1 MSDLPLVFNR
11 RAVRRNRDRAA
22 KRFAE
27 HDFLFR
33 EVAERLL
40 DRLDD
45 VKRAFPLALD
55 LGCRTGLIGR
65 LRGARGRIET
75 LVQCDLSEAMARA
88 AAGESP
94 PPSYDRRVMPLGVPS
109 HDDSLAARAAVV
121 ADEEALPFAPAT
133 FDLVLSALALHWTN
147 DLPGALVQIRSSLK
161 PDGLFLGA
169 LFGGD
174 TLKELRRAL
183 TEAELEIA
191 GGAGPRVAPFADVRD
206 LGALLQR
213 AGFALPV
220 VDADIIP
227 VSYADPLRLMRDLRG
242 MGEGNAVAGR
252 RSGFSRRG
260 LFASANERYVR
271 AVMPVGMH
279 PHDAGADG
287 RVSATFQIV
296 FLTAWAPHPGQQ
308 KPLRP
313 GSATASLAQALGP
326 KPENDPAR

>member
-65 LRGARGRIET
+65 LLRPRGRIET
-75 LVQCDLSEAMARA
+75 LVQCDLSEAMANAASESSRQVFKDRA
-88 AAGESP
+88 ATA
-94 PPSYDRRVMPLGVPS
+94 
-109 HDDSLAARAAVV
+109 V

-191 GGAGPRVAPFADVRD
+191 GGAGPRVSPFADVRD

-296 FLTAWAPHPGQQ
+296 YLTAWAPHPDQQ

-313 GSATASLAQALGP
+313 GSAKASLAEALIG
-326 KPENDPAR
+326 KTKDDPRR

>member
-1 MSDLPLVFNR
+1 MSDLPIVFNR
-11 RAVRRNRDRAA
+11 RAVRRNRDRAQA
-22 KRFAE
+22 GFAA

-55 LGCRTGLIGR
+55 LGCRTGLIGQ
-65 LRGARGRIET
+65 LRGGRGGIET
-75 LVQCDLSEAMARA
+75 LIQCDLSEQMARA
-88 AAGESP
+88 AGP
-94 PPSYDRRVMPLGVPS
+94 P
-109 HDDSLAARAAVV
+109 AAVI
-121 ADEEALPFAPAT
+121 DEESLPFAPGT

-147 DLPGALVQIRSSLK
+147 DLPGVLVQIRSSLK

-169 LFGGD
+169 LFGGA

-183 TEAELEIA
+183 TEAELEIS

-213 AGFALPV
+213 ANFALPV
-220 VDADIIP
+220 VDADLIP
-227 VSYADPLRLMRDLRG
+227 VSYDDPLRLMRDLRG
-242 MGEGNAVAGR
+242 MGEANAVAAR
-252 RSGFSRRG
+252 RLGFSRRD
-260 LFASANERYVR
+260 LFAAATERYR
-271 AVMPVGMH
+271 QAS
-279 PHDAGADG
+279 AQADG
-287 RVSATFQIV
+287 RVTATFEVV

-313 GSATASLAQALGP
+313 GSAQASLAEALIG
-326 KPENDPAR
+326 KTKDDPPR

>member
-1 MSDLPLVFNR
+1 MSDLPIVFNR
-11 RAVRRNRDRAA
+11 RAVRRNRDRAQA
-22 KRFAE
+22 GFAA

-55 LGCRTGLIGR
+55 LGCRTGLIGQ
-65 LRGARGRIET
+65 LCGGRGGIKT
-75 LVQCDLSEAMARA
+75 LIQCDLSEQMARA
-88 AAGESP
+88 AGP
-94 PPSYDRRVMPLGVPS
+94 P
-109 HDDSLAARAAVV
+109 AAVI
-121 ADEEALPFAPAT
+121 DEESLPFAAGT

-169 LFGGD
+169 LFGGA

-183 TEAELEIA
+183 TEAELEIS

-213 AGFALPV
+213 ANFALPV
-220 VDADIIP
+220 VDADLIP

-242 MGEGNAVAGR
+242 MGEANAVAAR
-252 RSGFSRRG
+252 RLGFSRRD
-260 LFASANERYVR
+260 LFAAATERYR
-271 AVMPVGMH
+271 QAS
-279 PHDAGADG
+279 AQADG
-287 RVSATFQIV
+287 RVTATFEVV
-296 FLTAWAPHPGQQ
+296 FLTAWAPHPDQR

-313 GSATASLAQALGP
+313 GRAQASLAEALIG
-326 KPENDPAR
+326 KTKDDPPR

>member
-1 MSDLPLVFNR
+1 MSDLPIVFNR

-22 KRFAE
+22 AGFAA

-45 VKRAFPLALD
+45 VTRGFPLALD
-55 LGCRTGLIGR
+55 LGCRTGLIGQ
-65 LRGARGRIET
+65 LRKDRGRIET
-75 LVQCDLSEAMARA
+75 LIQCDLSEAMARA
-88 AAGESP
+88 AGP
-94 PPSYDRRVMPLGVPS
+94 P
-109 HDDSLAARAAVV
+109 AAVI
-121 ADEEALPFAPAT
+121 DEESLPFAPAT
-133 FDLVLSALALHWTN
+133 FDLVLSALALHWIN
-147 DLPGALVQIRSSLK
+147 DLPGALVQIRSILK

-183 TEAELEIA
+183 TEAELA
-191 GGAGPRVAPFADVRD
+191 LQGGAGPRVAPFADVRD

-220 VDADIIP
+220 VDADLIP

-242 MGEGNAVAGR
+242 MGEANAVAAR
-252 RSGFSRRG
+252 RAGFSRRG
-260 LFASANERYVR
+260 LFAAAAERYRR
-271 AVMPVGMH
+271 AVMPVDMH
-279 PHDAGADG
+279 SHDAQADG
-287 RVSATFQIV
+287 RVVATFEIV
-296 FLTAWAPHPGQQ
+296 YLTAWAPHPGQQ

-313 GSATASLAQALGP
+313 GSAKASLAEALIG
-326 KPENDPAR
+326 KTKDDPAR